1 MINGLFAIVSGE
13 FSLLFAIVNGLF
25 ADYTTQTYRD
35 CNKPL

>member
-25 ADYTTQTYRD
+25 ADYTT
-35 CNKPL
+35 KKK